1 MRVLRRCRELGKASG
16 RMVGRLVRDVEL
28 EAEDKRGISLL
39 IAACEIVTSVMSRNY
54 HYGAARRVVLGE
66 EVSEMR

>member
-1 MRVLRRCRELGKASG
+1 
-16 RMVGRLVRDVEL
+16 MVGRLVRDVEL